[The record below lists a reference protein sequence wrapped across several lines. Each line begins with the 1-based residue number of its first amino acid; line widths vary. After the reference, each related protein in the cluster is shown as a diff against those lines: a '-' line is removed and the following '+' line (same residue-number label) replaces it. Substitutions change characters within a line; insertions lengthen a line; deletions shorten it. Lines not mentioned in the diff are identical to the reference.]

1 MKLSLYQRLSFSL
14 LLVFM
19 LIGGGFYF
27 WSDKIE
33 QQTRYESIQRLN
45 LSLAANL
52 AHDNPLLQ
60 KGKYDHDA
68 LENLFH
74 TLMVLGPSFEFY
86 FLDPQGKILTY
97 SGDASKVK
105 RDKVDLLPIL
115 NLIQNK
121 AELPIYGDDPRSL
134 SRQNVFSAAPVFNGA
149 TLQGYLYVIVA
160 GEKYEAAYQN
170 NKSNN
175 KFNFYVG
182 FAATAILFLFLVML
196 GLFRYFTRPLC
207 LLSKEMQALTKV
219 GFDQSKVSLQQWPK
233 QSHNE
238 VFQLAN
244 GFHGLVNQVNQQFTK
259 LSDADIHRRELL
271 ADLSHDLRTPLAS
284 LQGYMETLLIKESDK
299 VNPLTPE
306 QRKSY
311 IETALKNTCQL
322 KNLID
327 QIFEL
332 AHLEDGQVT
341 LNLETFN
348 LTELLYDIVAKFSI
362 NAEEK
367 HIKLL
372 IVPEVSNIQVYSD
385 IGKMER
391 VLTNL
396 LENAIRHTDD
406 GGEIILSVQ
415 ELSAT
420 QCQIVVSDNGTGIK
434 AEELSYI
441 FDARYRASNALQD
454 QAQHS
459 GLGLAITKK
468 LLELMHSDIHVKSQ
482 LGQGTTFSFNMRK
495 AVVN

>member
-1 MKLSLYQRLSFSL
+1 M
-14 LLVFM
+14 
-19 LIGGGFYF
+19 
-27 WSDKIE
+27 
-33 QQTRYESIQRLN
+33 
-45 LSLAANL
+45 
-52 AHDNPLLQ
+52 
-60 KGKYDHDA
+60 
-68 LENLFH
+68 
-74 TLMVLGPSFEFY
+74 
-86 FLDPQGKILTY
+86 
-97 SGDASKVK
+97 
-105 RDKVDLLPIL
+105 
-115 NLIQNK
+115 
-121 AELPIYGDDPRSL
+121 
-134 SRQNVFSAAPVFNGA
+134 
-149 TLQGYLYVIVA
+149 
-160 GEKYEAAYQN
+160 
-170 NKSNN
+170 
-175 KFNFYVG
+175 
-182 FAATAILFLFLVML
+182 
-196 GLFRYFTRPLC
+196 
-207 LLSKEMQALTKV
+207 
-219 GFDQSKVSLQQWPK
+219 
-233 QSHNE
+233 
-238 VFQLAN
+238 FQLAN